1 MKTRLFLSYNAF
13 FSKAAYGLN
22 AAFFILSIFLVSIMF
37 PKFHQEYSRFKE
49 QASRLERWE
58 DAKNI
63 YQTNLTNQIDRMDN
77 SAEVEYDLKAK
88 NLWEKLRSNY
98 QTFVVFSDNFLW
110 TSGQNGKEQPWY
122 LANPDNKSL
131 DDRICSVS
139 GCAITADK
147 NYLRLSKTILSD
159 GKSVSDLKPTLF
171 TKILI
176 VPKKYGKYEKE
187 IRNRYMDEFLFQ
199 LNTDFK
205 LWKKRE
211 RVPKFTHKNLK
222 IKIVYAKNGQSYFT
236 YNPDSGDNLLS
247 NTVKDPV
254 IKLFDDYQN
263 SLSYGNLFCLNG
275 GFFFSDK
282 HFGKV
287 YERLEPK
294 LRESGIGSTI
304 NFVTSV
310 YSKKA
315 ELVQQNKRQVA
326 CSLIRL
332 TVLVLGS
339 FFFLFAMIAQYY
351 LLHEREIVIKRLMG
365 CSFFRILNGQIAFF
379 SGVFTLSFII
389 SSCLLQKMDWLNL
402 AILAFLFIGTVFTSF
417 IWISYDVLQKN
428 RTLGRDF

>member
-1 MKTRLFLSYNAF
+1 M
-13 FSKAAYGLN
+13 
-22 AAFFILSIFLVSIMF
+22 
-37 PKFHQEYSRFKE
+37 
-49 QASRLERWE
+49 
-58 DAKNI
+58 
-63 YQTNLTNQIDRMDN
+63 
-77 SAEVEYDLKAK
+77 
-88 NLWEKLRSNY
+88 
-98 QTFVVFSDNFLW
+98 
-110 TSGQNGKEQPWY
+110 
-122 LANPDNKSL
+122 
-131 DDRICSVS
+131 
-139 GCAITADK
+139 
-147 NYLRLSKTILSD
+147 
-159 GKSVSDLKPTLF
+159 KPTLF

-294 LRESGIGSTI
+294 LR
-304 NFVTSV
+304 N
-310 YSKKA
+310 
-315 ELVQQNKRQVA
+315 
-326 CSLIRL
+326 IRL
-332 TVLVLGS
+332 FEEGRARSTKQTASRLFFNS
-339 FFFLFAMIAQYY
+339 FDGTCFRQLFLSFCNDCSILFAA
-351 LLHEREIVIKRLMG
+351 
-365 CSFFRILNGQIAFF
+365 
-379 SGVFTLSFII
+379 
-389 SSCLLQKMDWLNL
+389 
-402 AILAFLFIGTVFTSF
+402 
-417 IWISYDVLQKN
+417 
-428 RTLGRDF
+428 